1 MNLIY
6 HLPSDPETRAS
17 HKSRARSPGLIRTRR
32 FPSTLPP
39 PAQCTPPKRLRS
51 PVTCT
56 KGRSDVTA
64 PRSSSPASDPSGGG
78 QPEPTGSVDSRPL
91 PSTMHGWV
99 FFAGIIMILIGF
111 FHAFEGLIGIFKD
124 HYYLVTKNGLV
135 ISVSYTT
142 WGWILLIFGVIVLL
156 AGFGV
161 MTGALWARIVGII
174 VAGISMIVN
183 LAFFQAL
190 PLLAVVIIA
199 MDVVIIYALAVHGRE
214 LKA

>member
-1 MNLIY
+1 
-6 HLPSDPETRAS
+6 
-17 HKSRARSPGLIRTRR
+17 
-32 FPSTLPP
+32 
-39 PAQCTPPKRLRS
+39 
-51 PVTCT
+51 
-56 KGRSDVTA
+56 
-64 PRSSSPASDPSGGG
+64 
-78 QPEPTGSVDSRPL
+78 
-91 PSTMHGWV
+91 MHGWV

-199 MDVVIIYALAVHGRE
+199 MDVVIIYALAVHGGE

>member
-1 MNLIY
+1 
-6 HLPSDPETRAS
+6 
-17 HKSRARSPGLIRTRR
+17 
-32 FPSTLPP
+32 
-39 PAQCTPPKRLRS
+39 
-51 PVTCT
+51 
-56 KGRSDVTA
+56 
-64 PRSSSPASDPSGGG
+64 
-78 QPEPTGSVDSRPL
+78 
-91 PSTMHGWV
+91 MHGWV

-183 LAFFQAL
+183 VAFFQAL

-199 MDVVIIYALAVHGRE
+199 MDVVIIYALAVHGGE

>member
-1 MNLIY
+1 
-6 HLPSDPETRAS
+6 
-17 HKSRARSPGLIRTRR
+17 
-32 FPSTLPP
+32 
-39 PAQCTPPKRLRS
+39 
-51 PVTCT
+51 
-56 KGRSDVTA
+56 
-64 PRSSSPASDPSGGG
+64 
-78 QPEPTGSVDSRPL
+78 
-91 PSTMHGWV
+91 MHGWV

-111 FHAFEGLIGIFKD
+111 FHAFEGLVGIFKD

>member
-1 MNLIY
+1 
-6 HLPSDPETRAS
+6 
-17 HKSRARSPGLIRTRR
+17 
-32 FPSTLPP
+32 
-39 PAQCTPPKRLRS
+39 
-51 PVTCT
+51 
-56 KGRSDVTA
+56 
-64 PRSSSPASDPSGGG
+64 
-78 QPEPTGSVDSRPL
+78 
-91 PSTMHGWV
+91 MHGWV

>member
-1 MNLIY
+1 
-6 HLPSDPETRAS
+6 
-17 HKSRARSPGLIRTRR
+17 
-32 FPSTLPP
+32 
-39 PAQCTPPKRLRS
+39 
-51 PVTCT
+51 
-56 KGRSDVTA
+56 
-64 PRSSSPASDPSGGG
+64 
-78 QPEPTGSVDSRPL
+78 
-91 PSTMHGWV
+91 MHGWV
-99 FFAGIIMILIGF
+99 FFAGIIMIMIGF

-124 HYYLVTKNGLV
+124 NYYLVTKSGLV

-174 VAGISMIVN
+174 MAGISMIVN

-190 PLLAVVIIA
+190 PLLALAIIA
-199 MDVVIIYALAVHGRE
+199 MDVVIIYALAVHGGE

>member
-1 MNLIY
+1 
-6 HLPSDPETRAS
+6 
-17 HKSRARSPGLIRTRR
+17 
-32 FPSTLPP
+32 
-39 PAQCTPPKRLRS
+39 
-51 PVTCT
+51 
-56 KGRSDVTA
+56 
-64 PRSSSPASDPSGGG
+64 
-78 QPEPTGSVDSRPL
+78 
-91 PSTMHGWV
+91 MHGWV
-99 FFAGIIMILIGF
+99 FFAGIIVILIGF

-199 MDVVIIYALAVHGRE
+199 MDVVIIYALTVHGRE

>member
-1 MNLIY
+1 
-6 HLPSDPETRAS
+6 
-17 HKSRARSPGLIRTRR
+17 
-32 FPSTLPP
+32 
-39 PAQCTPPKRLRS
+39 
-51 PVTCT
+51 
-56 KGRSDVTA
+56 
-64 PRSSSPASDPSGGG
+64 
-78 QPEPTGSVDSRPL
+78 
-91 PSTMHGWV
+91 MHGWV

-174 VAGISMIVN
+174 MAGLSMIVN

-199 MDVVIIYALAVHGRE
+199 MDVVIIYALAVHGGE